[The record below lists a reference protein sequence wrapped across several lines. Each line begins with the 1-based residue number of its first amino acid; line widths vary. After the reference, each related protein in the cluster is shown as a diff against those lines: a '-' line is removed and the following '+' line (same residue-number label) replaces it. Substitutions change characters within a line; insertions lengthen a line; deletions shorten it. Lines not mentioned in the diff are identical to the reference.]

1 MNDFK
6 YQKKPSNSEEV
17 LNTFKNFDQVLKKH
31 QAIRKSYARVWKIAL
46 AASSS
51 LVLLLVF
58 FAYNQKDEK
67 VIENETVFA
76 EVNNQARAH
85 KNEHHA
91 FFAVSQN
98 SESEKIV
105 ETPKKTIPKLLLK
118 KKNETI
124 PKFEKKY
131 LKTKPIEEKEQKVVS
146 PRSNGLLNP
155 TIKENTTSW
164 FTVREANAKET
175 RLPTLYISKVEL
187 PEKLTQ
193 TELTRFPSINAIYK
207 TVAKEVQIINGMAY
221 VTKRDAKKRPK
232 GYKIIGN
239 NFPPNLIRALH
250 KAERNSVLL
259 FKDITIFIP
268 GNGRTNIGD
277 KIIDIDFGYDS
288 KKIRGTSNSDE

>member
-58 FAYNQKDEK
+58 FAYNQKDAK
-67 VIENETVFA
+67 VIENETVFT

-105 ETPKKTIPKLLLK
+105 ETPKKTIPKLLK

-124 PKFEKKY
+124 PKFEKKS

-146 PRSNGLLNP
+146 PRSNGLLTP

-164 FTVREANAKET
+164 FTVREANAKEK

>member
-6 YQKKPSNSEEV
+6 YQKKTSNSEEV

-58 FAYNQKDEK
+58 FAYNQKDAK

-105 ETPKKTIPKLLLK
+105 ETPKKTIPKLLK

-124 PKFEKKY
+124 LKFEKKS

-146 PRSNGLLNP
+146 PRSNGLLTP

-164 FTVREANAKET
+164 FTVRKANAKEK

-277 KIIDIDFGYDS
+277 KIIDIDFGYNS